1 MVTHFQ
7 LKAEHFFL
15 YKHTGETYKCP
26 HKILL
31 DQWEH
36 FHNQLL
42 GEVLRTEDAND
53 CYDSVVPGHWEVSG
67 RVCVWS
73 CDAAGFGYSVL
84 IQTTNTYLQ
93 QQTHLEETKAQRAER
108 FAADLP

>member
-15 YKHTGETYKCP
+15 YEHTRETYKCP

-31 DQWEH
+31 DQSEH

-42 GEVLRTEDAND
+42 GYVLRTEEAND
-53 CYDSVVPGHWEVSG
+53 RYDVVMPGHREVFG
-67 RVCVWS
+67 QVCV
-73 CDAAGFGYSVL
+73 
-84 IQTTNTYLQ
+84 
-93 QQTHLEETKAQRAER
+93 
-108 FAADLP
+108 